1 MWSAAE
7 EGEKLFFTFYSIC
20 VRFQMILKA
29 GVLIRTI
36 KGRFEDIKRLTTVF
50 EAVSTKMNSA
60 IGAEYFVSAE

>member
-1 MWSAAE
+1 
-7 EGEKLFFTFYSIC
+7 
-20 VRFQMILKA
+20 MILKA